1 MSAPTIGHV
10 DNSVLINA
18 GLDVVWDAT
27 NDVEKW
33 PDLFTEYASA
43 EIIER
48 DGDTVRFR
56 LAMHPDENGKVWS
69 WVSERT
75 PDRAAR
81 RVVARRVEPGPFE
94 FMNIEWTYEV
104 EGHGTRMRWVQDFR
118 MRPDAPIDTAAM
130 TDRINANTAIQMD
143 VIRQKVEKLAANPHA
158 GAGVGG
164 PAQSRRE
171 IRVVSIDDVAAN
183 RRRGGDI
190 RTILSPATVGST
202 SGFMGT
208 LRLAPAEVV
217 TEHWHPYSEEYL
229 FCVEGAITVRLD
241 GRELALPANHGVHIP
256 IGVKHRLM
264 NNGATPAFLVFA
276 LGPLAPRPE
285 LGHVDTEALPG
296 EGP

>member
-10 DNSVLINA
+10 DNEILINA
-18 GLDVVWDAT
+18 PFDVVWDAT
-27 NDVEKW
+27 NDVERW
-33 PDLFTEYASA
+33 PELFTEYASA
-43 EIIER
+43 EILER
-48 DGDTVRFR
+48 SGDTVRFR

-75 PDRAAR
+75 PDKAAR
-81 RVVARRVEPGPFE
+81 RVIARRVEPGPFE
-94 FMNIEWTYEV
+94 FMNIEWLYEA
-104 EGHGTRMRWVQDFR
+104 EGKATRMRWIQDFR

-143 VIRQKVEKLAANPHA
+143 VIRDKVERIALH
-158 GAGVGG
+158 GVGG
-164 PAQSRRE
+164 PSQPKRA
-171 IRVVSIDDVAAN
+171 IKTVSVDDVPSN

-217 TEHWHPYSEEYL
+217 TEHWHPYSEEFL

-241 GRELALPANHGVHIP
+241 GRELPLKANEGIHIP

-264 NNGATPAFLVFA
+264 NDGAAPAFLVFA

-296 EGP
+296 STP